1 MAGEREWDDDTIPAK
16 VKISPHTGARGRRP
30 CILKQTHGPGAPQV
44 FILGDASQILGR
56 SAEAAL
62 HIESGEI
69 SRRHLL
75 FKRTG
80 SEYSCTDLNS
90 RNGVYLN
97 GVKIHSAVLA
107 DGDSLQIGKIIFLY
121 GKGD

>member
-1 MAGEREWDDDTIPAK
+1 MAGERDWDDDTIPAK
-16 VKISPHTGARGRRP
+16 VKIKPHTDTHGRRP

-44 FILGDASQILGR
+44 FILGDKSQVMGR
-56 SAEAAL
+56 SAEADVR
-62 HIESGEI
+62 IESGEI

-107 DGDSLQIGKIIFLY
+107 DGDSLQIGNIILLY
-121 GKGD
+121 SKGN